1 MSLAYR
7 FAPHEIDDEAAERA
21 LEQARAA
28 GVETTAPTTRLLV
41 ATLGAAGAAVLPA
54 LLRQPALAQ
63 TLGDELAAHDTIAPA
78 RCPPLAP
85 RGSRETP
92 DLDAVKRALRRT
104 RDEALV
110 RTALR
115 ELLAVVDVDATA
127 REWSRVAACCTEHA
141 LAAAEDATEA
151 RNGPPL
157 DDKGERC
164 VFTVLG
170 MGKLGGAE
178 LNLGSDIDICFFY
191 ATDEG
196 AAGTRTLNQHFSRV
210 GTTLFDLLG
219 DVTAD
224 GFAFRVDLRLR
235 PEGSRGPVAN
245 SLASAERYYETWG
258 RTWERAAL
266 LRATPIAGDLAF
278 GRALMDVLYPFIFR
292 RQVDPGVAVELAAML
307 ERARREQLRDDARDL
322 KLGRGGIRE
331 AEFFVQSLQLVWGGR
346 HPSLQVPGTLDA
358 LQRLHALGLVSN
370 RDARDLDDAWGLLRR
385 VEHRVQV
392 MTPYATH
399 EVPRELARLEAL
411 ARSLGYARGEALIEA
426 LDEARA
432 HVRTLFDSL
441 TPRETRPSALVPS
454 PETLLAD
461 AIASGRDTAEI
472 LEPIADVLGARDPE
486 GAARNLTRLARQAE
500 MPFSPGLR
508 AREPELAPR
517 LLAEIR
523 DAPDPDM
530 ALLHLAAF
538 FERVRP
544 AERYARVL
552 IEHPARARGLIG
564 LFGASEHIART
575 ILAHPEF
582 IDGVVSGGG
591 APDVDEL
598 NAWLDTAFA
607 RGREAHGDDTEA
619 VVGTMRTVAQEAT
632 LAVALADMAGTLTV
646 PEVTRRLSAIAEAS
660 VRNALALA
668 AEECAAKYGSPGDR
682 ADENIAAV
690 ALGSLAARELG
701 YGGDLDLLFVY
712 ARDGETRGG
721 TRSAVTVAEYSAR
734 LAQRALRIL
743 SMPHEAG
750 PGYSTDTRLRP
761 SGSQGTLVTSR
772 EAFERYHATSAA
784 SWERQALLRARP
796 VAGDASF
803 GRAMHAVIQSVAY
816 ERGPADIAELRRLR
830 ARMELELGREDRGEV
845 AIKYGRGGLVDVEF
859 AAQALQMAH
868 GHDPR
873 VRHAATRD
881 AIESLRAADYVTP
894 HRAEAL
900 LDAERLLRRALLAAR
915 LTTLRGGLVPSSP
928 AAVTVARRLGYRDR
942 ADATALEGLLADIAN
957 TRDTVRKTS
966 REILNAL
973 ERASSPGPATP

>member
-7 FAPHEIDDEAAERA
+7 FAPHEIDEEAADRA

-28 GVETTAPTTRLLV
+28 GVDVTAPTARLLV

-63 TLGDELAAHDTIAPA
+63 TLSDELAAHDTIAPA
-78 RCPPLAP
+78 RCPALAP
-85 RGSRETP
+85 RGTHETP
-92 DLDAVKRALRRT
+92 DLDVVKRALRRT

-157 DDKGERC
+157 DDRGERC

-170 MGKLGGAE
+170 MGKLGGSE

-196 AAGTRTLNQHFSRV
+196 AAGTRTLNQHFGRV

-266 LRATPIAGDLAF
+266 LRATPIAGDILF
-278 GRALMDVLYPFIFR
+278 GRALLDVVRPFVFR

-307 ERARREQLRDDARDL
+307 ERARREQLRDDERDL

-370 RDARDLDDAWGLLRR
+370 RDARNLDDAWGLLRR

-392 MTPYATH
+392 MTPYATP

-411 ARSLGYARGEALIEA
+411 ARSLGYARAEALVEA
-426 LDEARA
+426 LAEARA

-441 TPRETRPSALVPS
+441 TPRETRPSALAPS
-454 PETLLAD
+454 PEALLAD
-461 AIASGRDTAEI
+461 AIASGRDTAEL
-472 LEPIADVLGARDPE
+472 LEPVADVLGARDPE
-486 GAARNLTRLARQAE
+486 GAACNLARLARQAE

-591 APDVDEL
+591 APDVAEL
-598 NAWLDTAFA
+598 SAWLDAAFA
-607 RGREAHGDDTEA
+607 RGRETHGDDTEA
-619 VVGTMRTVAQEAT
+619 VVGAMRTAAQEAT
-632 LAVALADMAGTLTV
+632 LAVALADLAGTLTA

-660 VRNALALA
+660 VRNALGLA
-668 AEECAAKYGSPGDR
+668 AEECAAKYGAPGEH
-682 ADENIAAV
+682 ACENIAAV

-701 YGGDLDLLFVY
+701 YGGDLDLLFVH
-712 ARDGETRGG
+712 AHDGETRGG
-721 TRSAVTVAEYSAR
+721 TRAPVTVAEYSAR

-761 SGSQGTLVTSR
+761 SGSQGTLVASR

-796 VAGDASF
+796 VAGDMNF
-803 GRAMHAVIQSVAY
+803 GRAMLAVIQSVAY

-868 GHDPR
+868 GHDPH
-873 VRHAATRD
+873 VRHAGTRD
-881 AIESLRAADYVTP
+881 AIEALRAAGYLSP
-894 HRAEAL
+894 QRAEAL
-900 LDAERLLRRALLAAR
+900 LDAEGLLRRALLAAR
-915 LTTLRGGLVPSSP
+915 LTTLRGALVPSSP

-942 ADATALEGLLADIAN
+942 ADATALEGLLADIAS
-957 TRDTVRKTS
+957 TRDAVRKTS